1 MIATAIEAVGYG
13 LFLAALVGPI
23 FVSLVDTSIQYGK
36 KAGLVL
42 ASGIWVSDFVIVAL
56 LLAFTDLRTM
66 DVPKIWAQLLALAAG
81 IIFCTIGLIRIV
93 KWQKMQ
99 TEDASI
105 NPRKK
110 SLVLKGLMVNT
121 LNPFTLIFW
130 TTLIAGQTLIKQK
143 DEYSLL
149 LFFGVLLLTIIATD
163 MAKVF
168 LSHKLGSMLHSR
180 QIQYLNLITGFV
192 FIISGSY
199 IVYRFL
205 FS

>member
-1 MIATAIEAVGYG
+1 M
-13 LFLAALVGPI
+13 P
-23 FVSLVDTSIQYGK
+23 
-36 KAGLVL
+36 
-42 ASGIWVSDFVIVAL
+42 
-56 LLAFTDLRTM
+56 
-66 DVPKIWAQLLALAAG
+66 
-81 IIFCTIGLIRIV
+81 
-93 KWQKMQ
+93 
-99 TEDASI
+99 ASI
-105 NPRKK
+105 HEKK
-110 SLVLKGLMVNT
+110 PGFEGLDGQYPQSVH
-121 LNPFTLIFW
+121 PYFW